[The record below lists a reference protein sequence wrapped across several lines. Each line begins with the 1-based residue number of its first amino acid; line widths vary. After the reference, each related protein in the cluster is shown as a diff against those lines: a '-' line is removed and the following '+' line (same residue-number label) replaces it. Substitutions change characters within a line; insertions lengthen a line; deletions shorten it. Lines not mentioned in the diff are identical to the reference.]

1 MSPRGAVRFQRAFS
15 FMTPRPSPLRTA
27 VFASGRGSNLKA
39 LLDARAAGRLGNVE
53 FTLVFSDE
61 EAPPAFDHAR
71 AQGIEVFHR
80 SPRAFD
86 SKRDFEESVLE
97 KLRQREVEFIVLAG
111 YMRIVGPTLLEAF
124 AHRMINIHP
133 SLLPAF
139 PGLHAQRQAV
149 DYGVKVS
156 GCTVH
161 FVDSGMDSGPVILQ
175 RTVEVLAG
183 DTEDTLSAR
192 ILREEHQA
200 LPDAL
205 ELIAEGRVRVEGRIV
220 HIAHS

>member
-1 MSPRGAVRFQRAFS
+1 MPQSDS
-15 FMTPRPSPLRTA
+15 LLRTA
-27 VFASGRGSNLKA
+27 VFVSGRGSNLKA
-39 LLDARAAGRLGNVE
+39 LLDARATGRLGKVE
-53 FTLVFSDE
+53 FCLVFSDQ
-61 EAPPAFDHAR
+61 EAPQAFDHAR

-80 SPRAFD
+80 SPRAFEK
-86 SKRDFEESVLE
+86 KREFEESVLE
-97 KLRQREVEFIVLAG
+97 ELRRHHVEFIVLAG

-133 SLLPAF
+133 SLLPSF

-149 DYGVKVS
+149 EYGVKIS

-205 ELIAEGRVRVEGRIV
+205 ELISEGRVRVEGRKV
-220 HIAHS
+220 HIARG

>member
-1 MSPRGAVRFQRAFS
+1 MPPAH
-15 FMTPRPSPLRTA
+15 TPLRIA

-39 LLDARAAGRLGNVE
+39 LLDAKSAGRLARVE
-53 FTLVFSDE
+53 FTLVFSDQ
-61 EAPPAFDHAR
+61 EAPQAFDHAR
-71 AQGIEVFHR
+71 AHGIEVFHR

-86 SKRDFEESVLE
+86 TKRDFETSVLE
-97 KLRQREVEFIVLAG
+97 KLRQRDVQLIVLAG
-111 YMRIVGPTLLEAF
+111 YMRIVGPTLLDAF
-124 AHRMINIHP
+124 ADRMINIHP
-133 SLLPAF
+133 SLLPSF

-149 DYGVKVS
+149 DYGVKIS

-175 RTVEVLAG
+175 RAVQVLAE
-183 DTEDTLSAR
+183 DTEDTLSVR

-205 ELIAEGRVRVEGRIV
+205 ELISEGRVRIDGRRVIIN
-220 HIAHS
+220 HT